1 MGLHFFDFLK
11 PRNGTTASYE
21 LSCRQLY
28 ESLAELQLRL
38 LSFNI
43 CKNMVAAAMGRVEI
57 RTYSGNQETRG
68 DEYFLWN
75 VSPNVNENSTMFM
88 HKLVD
93 QLFTANEAL
102 IIETSPRDGLSS
114 IVVADDFQPGKLFP
128 NKQNEYTGVT
138 VGDFQY
144 TKTFRENAVMHL
156 KLNHCDIKPVLD
168 GITGA
173 YGKAQRAALDTFEWA
188 NGRRMKVH
196 VDQLPAGADNFE
208 TDFAQMLK
216 DQVKPFFEQSG
227 TVLPEFDGYKYEA
240 FQLGAKDA
248 STDDARKLAED
259 IFNFTAQA
267 FLIPIVLQSGKVEA
281 TADANT
287 RFLTYVIDPICDQLQ
302 EEGNRKRYGLEEFKK
317 GNFLQCDSSGII
329 HFDLFGNAASIE
341 KLIGSGVF
349 TVNDVRRA
357 AGQAP
362 INAPWANQ
370 HFLTKNIGAV
380 TDSAEA
386 LDA

>member
-1 MGLHFFDFLK
+1 MGLHFFDFLR

-21 LSCRQLY
+21 LSCLQLY

-57 RTYSGNQETRG
+57 RTFSGNQETRG

-93 QLFTANEAL
+93 QLFTTNEAL
-102 IIETSPRDGLSS
+102 IIETTPRGDLSS
-114 IVVADDFQPGKLFP
+114 IVVADNFQPGKLFP

-173 YGKAQRAALDTFEWA
+173 YG
-188 NGRRMKVH
+188 
-196 VDQLPAGADNFE
+196 
-208 TDFAQMLK
+208 
-216 DQVKPFFEQSG
+216 
-227 TVLPEFDGYKYEA
+227 
-240 FQLGAKDA
+240 
-248 STDDARKLAED
+248 
-259 IFNFTAQA
+259 
-267 FLIPIVLQSGKVEA
+267 
-281 TADANT
+281 
-287 RFLTYVIDPICDQLQ
+287 
-302 EEGNRKRYGLEEFKK
+302 
-317 GNFLQCDSSGII
+317 
-329 HFDLFGNAASIE
+329 
-341 KLIGSGVF
+341 
-349 TVNDVRRA
+349 
-357 AGQAP
+357 
-362 INAPWANQ
+362 
-370 HFLTKNIGAV
+370 
-380 TDSAEA
+380 
-386 LDA
+386 